1 LSFRKF
7 KGDFLRAYI
16 NFADQFVVWIGRAFA
31 WGIFILTAA
40 VMYEVI
46 MRYFFNAPTLWAF
59 DFTIQMYGAVFMM
72 GGASAMSTKT
82 HVKADMYYNKL
93 SEKGQAILDLVL
105 FICFYAPG
113 VFALTYAGYF
123 YAKKAWIV
131 HETSWNSP
139 AQIQIYF
146 SKSLIP
152 IAGLLLLIIGISEI
166 FRCIICIK
174 TGKWPER
181 IDDVEETEKMI
192 LRKIQKGE
200 SVKGLVS

>member
-1 LSFRKF
+1 M
-7 KGDFLRAYI
+7 RAYI

-181 IDDVEETEKMI
+181 INDVEETEKMI

-200 SVKGLVS
+200 SMKGLVS

>member
-1 LSFRKF
+1 LK
-7 KGDFLRAYI
+7 AYI

-31 WGIFILTAA
+31 WCIFILTAA

-46 MRYFFNAPTLWAF
+46 MRYFFNAPTLWSF

-72 GGASAMSTKT
+72 GGASAISTKT

-93 SEKGQAILDLVL
+93 SEKGQAILDLIL

-123 YAKKAWIV
+123 YARKAWIV

-139 AQIQIYF
+139 AQIQVYF

-200 SVKGLVS
+200 NVKGLVS

>member
-1 LSFRKF
+1 M
-7 KGDFLRAYI
+7 RAYI

-82 HVKADMYYNKL
+82 HVKADMYYNRL
-93 SEKGQAILDLVL
+93 SEKGQAILDLIL

-139 AQIQIYF
+139 AQIQVYF

-200 SVKGLVS
+200 NVKGLVS

>member
-1 LSFRKF
+1 MK
-7 KGDFLRAYI
+7 AYI

-93 SEKGQAILDLVL
+93 SEKGQAILDLIL

-139 AQIQIYF
+139 AQIQVYF

>member
-1 LSFRKF
+1 MK
-7 KGDFLRAYI
+7 AYI

-82 HVKADMYYNKL
+82 HVKADMYYNRL
-93 SEKGQAILDLVL
+93 SEKGQAILDLIL

-181 IDDVEETEKMI
+181 IDDLEETEKMI

>member
-1 LSFRKF
+1 MK
-7 KGDFLRAYI
+7 AYI

-72 GGASAMSTKT
+72 GGASAISTKT

-93 SEKGQAILDLVL
+93 SEKGQAILDLIL
-105 FICFYAPG
+105 FFCFYAPG

-131 HETSWNSP
+131 HEVSWNSP
-139 AQIQIYF
+139 AQIQVYF

-152 IAGLLLLIIGISEI
+152 TAGILLLIIGIAEI
-166 FRCIICIK
+166 FRCIICIQE
-174 TGKWPER
+174 GKWMER
-181 IDDVEETEKMI
+181 VNDVEETEKMI

-200 SVKGLVS
+200 NVKDLIS

>member
-1 LSFRKF
+1 MK
-7 KGDFLRAYI
+7 AYI

-40 VMYEVI
+40 EMYEVI

-59 DFTIQMYGAVFMM
+59 DFTIQMYGAVFLM

>member
-1 LSFRKF
+1 LK
-7 KGDFLRAYI
+7 AYI
-16 NFADQFVVWIGRAFA
+16 NFADQFVVWVGRSFA

-82 HVKADMYYNKL
+82 HVKADMYYNRL

-200 SVKGLVS
+200 SVKGIVS

>member
-1 LSFRKF
+1 MK
-7 KGDFLRAYI
+7 AYI
-16 NFADQFVVWIGRAFA
+16 NFADQFVVWIGRSFA

-82 HVKADMYYNKL
+82 HVKADMYYNRL
-93 SEKGQAILDLVL
+93 SEKGQAILDLIL

-152 IAGLLLLIIGISEI
+152 IAGFLLLIIGISEI

>member
-1 LSFRKF
+1 MK
-7 KGDFLRAYI
+7 AYI
-16 NFADQFVVWIGRAFA
+16 NFADQFVVWIGRSFA

-82 HVKADMYYNKL
+82 HVKADMYYNRL
-93 SEKGQAILDLVL
+93 SEKGQAILDLIL

-166 FRCIICIK
+166 FRCIIRIK
-174 TGKWPER
+174 TGKWP
-181 IDDVEETEKMI
+181 
-192 LRKIQKGE
+192 
-200 SVKGLVS
+200 

>member
-1 LSFRKF
+1 M
-7 KGDFLRAYI
+7 RAYI

-200 SVKGLVS
+200 SVKGLIS

>member
-1 LSFRKF
+1 LK
-7 KGDFLRAYI
+7 AYI

-82 HVKADMYYNKL
+82 HVKADMYYNRL
-93 SEKGQAILDLVL
+93 SEKGQAILDLIL

-139 AQIQIYF
+139 AQIQVYF

-152 IAGLLLLIIGISEI
+152 IAGFLLLIIGISEI

-200 SVKGLVS
+200 NVKGLVS

>member
-1 LSFRKF
+1 MK
-7 KGDFLRAYI
+7 AYI

-72 GGASAMSTKT
+72 GGASAISTKT

-93 SEKGQAILDLVL
+93 SEKRQAILDLVL
-105 FICFYAPG
+105 FIFFYAPG

>member
-1 LSFRKF
+1 
-7 KGDFLRAYI
+7 LRAYI

-46 MRYFFNAPTLWAF
+46 TRYFFNAPTLWVF

-123 YAKKAWIV
+123 YAKKAWII

>member
-1 LSFRKF
+1 LKS
-7 KGDFLRAYI
+7 YI

-181 IDDVEETEKMI
+181 INDVEETEKMI

>member
-1 LSFRKF
+1 LK
-7 KGDFLRAYI
+7 AYI

-82 HVKADMYYNKL
+82 HVKADMYYNRL

>member
-1 LSFRKF
+1 MK
-7 KGDFLRAYI
+7 AYI

-82 HVKADMYYNKL
+82 HVKADMYYNRL
-93 SEKGQAILDLVL
+93 SEKRQAILDLVL
-105 FICFYAPG
+105 FIFFYAPG

-152 IAGLLLLIIGISEI
+152 IAGLLLVIIGISEI

-181 IDDVEETEKMI
+181 INDVEETEKMI

-200 SVKGLVS
+200 SMKGLVS

>member
-1 LSFRKF
+1 
-7 KGDFLRAYI
+7 LRAYI

-46 MRYFFNAPTLWAF
+46 MRYFFNAPTLWSF

-93 SEKGQAILDLVL
+93 SEKGQAILDLIL

-123 YAKKAWIV
+123 YARKAWIV

>member
-1 LSFRKF
+1 M
-7 KGDFLRAYI
+7 RAYI

-59 DFTIQMYGAVFMM
+59 DFTIQLYGSVFMM

-93 SEKGQAILDLVL
+93 SETGQAILDLVL

>member
-1 LSFRKF
+1 MK
-7 KGDFLRAYI
+7 AYI

-82 HVKADMYYNKL
+82 HVKADMYYNRL
-93 SEKGQAILDLVL
+93 SEKGQASLDLIL

-139 AQIQIYF
+139 AQIQVYF

-200 SVKGLVS
+200 NVKGLVS

>member
-1 LSFRKF
+1 M
-7 KGDFLRAYI
+7 
-16 NFADQFVVWIGRAFA
+16 VWVGRAFA
-31 WGIFILTAA
+31 WCVFVLTAA

-59 DFTIQMYGAVFMM
+59 DFTIQMYGALIMM
-72 GGASAMSTKT
+72 GGASAISTKS
-82 HVKADMYYNKL
+82 HVRADMYYNKL
-93 SEKGQAILDLVL
+93 SERGQGILDLFLYIV
-105 FICFYAPG
+105 FYVPG

-123 YAKKAWIV
+123 YAEKAWIV

-152 IAGLLLLIIGISEI
+152 LAGLLLVIIGISEI

-174 TGKWPER
+174 EGKWPER
-181 IDDVEETEKMI
+181 INDVEETEKMI

-200 SVKGLVS
+200 SVKGLV

>member
-1 LSFRKF
+1 
-7 KGDFLRAYI
+7 LRAYI

-105 FICFYAPG
+105 FIFFYAPG

-152 IAGLLLLIIGISEI
+152 IAGLLLVIIGISEI

-181 IDDVEETEKMI
+181 INDVEETEKMI

>member
-1 LSFRKF
+1 LK
-7 KGDFLRAYI
+7 AYI

-82 HVKADMYYNKL
+82 HVKADMYYNRL
-93 SEKGQAILDLVL
+93 SEKGQAILDLIL

-123 YAKKAWIV
+123 YAQKAWIV

-139 AQIQIYF
+139 AQIQVYF

-200 SVKGLVS
+200 NVKGLVS

>member
-1 LSFRKF
+1 MK
-7 KGDFLRAYI
+7 AYI
-16 NFADQFVVWIGRAFA
+16 NFADQFVVWIGRSFA

-82 HVKADMYYNKL
+82 HVKADMYYNRL
-93 SEKGQAILDLVL
+93 SEKRQAILDLIL

-152 IAGLLLLIIGISEI
+152 IAGLLLLIIGISEV

>member
-1 LSFRKF
+1 MK
-7 KGDFLRAYI
+7 AYI

>member
-1 LSFRKF
+1 MK
-7 KGDFLRAYI
+7 AYI
-16 NFADQFVVWIGRAFA
+16 NFADQFVVWIGRSFA

-82 HVKADMYYNKL
+82 HVKADMYYNRL
-93 SEKGQAILDLVL
+93 SEKRQAILDLIL

-152 IAGLLLLIIGISEI
+152 IAGLLLVIIGISEI

>member
-1 LSFRKF
+1 M
-7 KGDFLRAYI
+7 RAYI

-46 MRYFFNAPTLWAF
+46 TRYFFNAPTLWAF

>member
-1 LSFRKF
+1 MK
-7 KGDFLRAYI
+7 AYI
-16 NFADQFVVWIGRAFA
+16 NFADQFVVWVGRAFA

-40 VMYEVI
+40 IMYEVI

-82 HVKADMYYNKL
+82 HVKADMYYNKM

-105 FICFYAPG
+105 FIFFYAPG

>member
-1 LSFRKF
+1 MK
-7 KGDFLRAYI
+7 AYI
-16 NFADQFVVWIGRAFA
+16 NFADQFVVWVGRAFA

-72 GGASAMSTKT
+72 GGASAISTKT

-93 SEKGQAILDLVL
+93 SEKGQAILDLIL

-139 AQIQIYF
+139 AQIQVYF

-152 IAGLLLLIIGISEI
+152 TAGILLLIIGIAEI
-166 FRCIICIK
+166 FRCIICIQE
-174 TGKWPER
+174 GKWMER
-181 IDDVEETEKMI
+181 VNDVEETEKMI

-200 SVKGLVS
+200 NVKDLIS

>member
-1 LSFRKF
+1 MK
-7 KGDFLRAYI
+7 AYI
-16 NFADQFVVWIGRAFA
+16 NFADQFVVWVGRAFA

-93 SEKGQAILDLVL
+93 SEKGQAILDLIL

-139 AQIQIYF
+139 AQIQVYF

>member
-1 LSFRKF
+1 M
-7 KGDFLRAYI
+7 RAYI

-93 SEKGQAILDLVL
+93 SETGQAILDLVL

-139 AQIQIYF
+139 AQIQFYF

>member
-1 LSFRKF
+1 MK
-7 KGDFLRAYI
+7 AYI

-59 DFTIQMYGAVFMM
+59 DFTIQMYGAVFLM

-174 TGKWPER
+174 TGKWPKR

>member
-1 LSFRKF
+1 MK
-7 KGDFLRAYI
+7 AYI
-16 NFADQFVVWIGRAFA
+16 NFADQFVVWVGRSFA

>member
-1 LSFRKF
+1 MK
-7 KGDFLRAYI
+7 AYI
-16 NFADQFVVWIGRAFA
+16 NFADQFVVWIGRSFA

-59 DFTIQMYGAVFMM
+59 DFTIQMYGAVLMM

-82 HVKADMYYNKL
+82 HVKADMYYNRL
-93 SEKGQAILDLVL
+93 SEKGQAILDLIL

>member
-1 LSFRKF
+1 MK
-7 KGDFLRAYI
+7 AYI

-93 SEKGQAILDLVL
+93 SEKGQAILDLIL

-200 SVKGLVS
+200 NVKGLVS

>member
-1 LSFRKF
+1 LK
-7 KGDFLRAYI
+7 AYI

-82 HVKADMYYNKL
+82 HVKADMYYNRL
-93 SEKGQAILDLVL
+93 SEKGQAILDLIL

-123 YAKKAWIV
+123 YARKAWIV

-139 AQIQIYF
+139 AQIQVYF

-200 SVKGLVS
+200 NVKGLVS

>member
-1 LSFRKF
+1 MK
-7 KGDFLRAYI
+7 AYI

-82 HVKADMYYNKL
+82 HVKADMYYNRL

-166 FRCIICIK
+166 FRGIICIK

>member
-1 LSFRKF
+1 M
-7 KGDFLRAYI
+7 RAYI

-105 FICFYAPG
+105 FIFFYAPG

-181 IDDVEETEKMI
+181 IDDGEETEKMI